1 MEKDHD
7 QIIVDFIEANPDVEK
22 RVLMANVKNT
32 LIDLLW
38 KKKVEKALQAM
49 GFTNTETGK
58 QLIINLYAAAKINHD
73 ILPQNI
79 DGLEIEYRSMGRTSF
94 L

>member
-1 MEKDHD
+1 
-7 QIIVDFIEANPDVEK
+7 
-22 RVLMANVKNT
+22 
-32 LIDLLW
+32 
-38 KKKVEKALQAM
+38 M